1 MWWVYKKKKSCTFPY
16 IYSICIYS
24 VERSLGHQCSNFIF
38 LSSFPAAKT
47 CSTNWLLKY
56 FAMMYITVQ
65 YGHSRRATESG
76 EPLGS
81 FSTNAG
87 SRGVVPSY
95 SLSVMVLLSVHPA
108 IFTGRNTGSRRLRCL
123 SPRLDPW
130 LWFVVEEEGAG
141 RDKKDWNGK
150 LLEVLEKN
158 RIRSICGS
166 DENSN
171 FLSAWTVGLG
181 VLRGIE
187 NK

>member
-1 MWWVYKKKKSCTFPY
+1 MGLKKKKSCTFSY
-16 IYSICIYS
+16 VSSICIYS
-24 VERSLGHQCSNFIF
+24 VERSLGYQCSDFIF

-56 FAMMYITVQ
+56 FAMMYIIVQ
-65 YGHSRRATESG
+65 YEHSRRASESW
-76 EPLGS
+76 EPMGS

-87 SRGVVPSY
+87 SREVIP
-95 SLSVMVLLSVHPA
+95 VLLPLGYGPVVCPPSHVYWKEHGFQEA
-108 IFTGRNTGSRRLRCL
+108 EVFVSSLRSLAMVCGGRG
-123 SPRLDPW
+123 
-130 LWFVVEEEGAG
+130 GG
-141 RDKKDWNGK
+141 RERQKNWNGK